1 MAPSING
8 KLEDWSSVEA
18 DGPWPAL
25 LLGNGSSIAVWRDF
39 GYDRLFDEAALTSA
53 DKQLF
58 RALGPTTNFE
68 LVLAALRVSRLVCQQ
83 LAHADD
89 EVQQRYDSIR
99 DALIAAVNDLHVPW
113 STAQPDFTTI
123 GEALLEHDA
132 VYSTN
137 YDLLA
142 YWGLM
147 SLERPRDWGDAFW
160 NDGLVFDDVN
170 VVPKWTMTMIHYLH
184 GALHI
189 YRTRSGTTVKR
200 RAPVGRTLLD
210 LLGTQF
216 RGSDLP
222 LFVSEG
228 SSDDKMRVIRSSDY
242 LSFAYG
248 ALEDEDR
255 PLVVFG
261 NSLSDQDAHL
271 VRAINRWP
279 KRRMAIALRP
289 NRTLRVIADKTRLQQ
304 VLSGPLRFF
313 DSETHP
319 LGDPALQLAP

>member
-1 MAPSING
+1 MARKVDA
-8 KLEDWSSVEA
+8 KLEDWPDVES

-39 GYDRLFDEAALTSA
+39 GYDRLFDEAPLTLA

-58 RALGPTTNFE
+58 RALGRTTNFE
-68 LVLAALRVSRLVCQQ
+68 LVLDALRVSRLVCKQ
-83 LAHADD
+83 LAHADQ
-89 EVQQRYDSIR
+89 EVLQRYDSVR
-99 DALIAAVNDLHVPW
+99 DALIAAVNDVHVPW
-113 STAQPDFTTI
+113 STALPDLKAI
-123 GEALLEHDA
+123 GEALVEHDA

-142 YWGLM
+142 YWALM
-147 SLERPRDWGDAFW
+147 ALERPRDWGDAFW
-160 NDGLVFDDVN
+160 NDGLLFDDVN
-170 VVPKWTMTMIHYLH
+170 VEPRWSMTMIHYLH
-184 GALHI
+184 GGLHI
-189 YRTRSGTTVKR
+189 YRTKSGATVKR
-200 RAPVGRTLLD
+200 QAPVGRTLLD
-210 LLGTQF
+210 LLGTKY
-216 RGSDLP
+216 RGSDVP

-248 ALEDEDR
+248 ELEDEDR
-255 PLVVFG
+255 QIVVFG

-279 KRRMAIALRP
+279 KRSLAIAIRSNRPLRIIE
-289 NRTLRVIADKTRLQQ
+289 TKTRLQQ
-304 VLSGPLRFF
+304 ALRGPLRFF